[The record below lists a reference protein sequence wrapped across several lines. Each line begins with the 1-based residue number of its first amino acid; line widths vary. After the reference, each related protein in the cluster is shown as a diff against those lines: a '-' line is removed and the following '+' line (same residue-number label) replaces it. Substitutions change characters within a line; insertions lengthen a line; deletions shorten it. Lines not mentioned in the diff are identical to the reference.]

1 MSIIPK
7 ESKIIKIAIVGCG
20 RISKNHVKAI
30 NYLHKKC
37 EIVALC
43 DNNFKNLS
51 EVTNFCE
58 EFKKEH
64 NLETTKLIKTFSNYD
79 DLLSDIEK
87 RSIEVDLAVICTPS
101 GLHSKQ
107 VIAASKLGLHCCT
120 EKPMAT
126 TWVDGLN
133 MVKECKKNSVQLF
146 VVKQNRFNNT
156 LQLVKKQIEKGRFG
170 KLSTVTVNV
179 FWQRPQSYY
188 DQAKW
193 RGTWEYDGGALMN
206 QASHYVDL
214 LDWLIGPVKSLCAFT
229 ATIGRNIE
237 VEDTATINLKWGN
250 GALGTMA
257 VTMLTYPKNL
267 EGSITILGE
276 KGSVRVGGLAV
287 NNIDWWEFE
296 DDDDDDQLVKEANYQ
311 TTNVYGFG
319 HTAYYENMINALLGY
334 KSTICRGDDGL
345 KSLEL
350 LIAAYKSSEKKE
362 IINLPL
368 ENF

>member
-1 MSIIPK
+1 MSMSTK
-7 ESKIIKIAIVGCG
+7 KDKIIKIAIVGCG
-20 RISKNHVKAI
+20 RISKNHIKAI

-43 DNNFKNLS
+43 DNNINNLTEVKKVCSTFK
-51 EVTNFCE
+51 TD
-58 EFKKEH
+58 H
-64 NLETTKLIKTFSNYD
+64 NLETQKLLRTFSSYN
-79 DLLSDIEK
+79 DLLSDIKK
-87 RSIEVDLAVICTPS
+87 RSIEVDLVVICTPS

-126 TWVDGLN
+126 TWEDGLK
-133 MVKECKKNSVQLF
+133 MVEECKKNSVQLF

-156 LQLVKKQIEKGRFG
+156 LQLVKKQIEKKRFG
-170 KLSTVTVNV
+170 RLSTVAVNV

-188 DQAKW
+188 DQAQW

-214 LDWLIGPVKSLCAFT
+214 LDWLIGPVNSLCAFT
-229 ATIGRNIE
+229 ATIGRKIE
-237 VEDTATINLKWGN
+237 VEDTATINLKWEN

-296 DDDDDDQLVKEANYQ
+296 DEDDDDQLVKEANYQ
-311 TTNVYGFG
+311 TSNVYGFG

-334 KSTICRGDDGL
+334 ESTICRGEDGL

-350 LIAAYKSSEKKE
+350 LIAAYKSSEKGE
-362 IINLPL
+362 IIHLPL
-368 ENF
+368 ELF